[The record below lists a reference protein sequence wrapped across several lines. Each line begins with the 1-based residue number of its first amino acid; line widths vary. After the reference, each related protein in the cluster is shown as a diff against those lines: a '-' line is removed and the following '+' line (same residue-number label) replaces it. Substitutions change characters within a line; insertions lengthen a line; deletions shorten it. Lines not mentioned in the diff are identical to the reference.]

1 MLFLNLLVVAFTLVM
16 LVRHGPRAVLFLA
29 PRSVRIMGDAGAPA
43 RASGQLAAG
52 ELLEPLGFRRLGLRR
67 ERGPLGGL
75 DMEVDAWAHPD
86 GTCADA
92 FPVGGRAVVVSFVTT
107 FADGFQLGT
116 SNFRRA
122 AVETAAGRVGG
133 IAGAG
138 LDGALAAHRR
148 AAESL
153 VAGHGA
159 ARPAAD
165 LAERIKLARRFYG
178 GIGAAELRRPAFL
191 SLLNA
196 ALAVALLASSLK
208 LALRALGVLR

>member
-16 LVRHGPRAVLFLA
+16 LVRHGPRAVLFVA
-29 PRSVRIMGDAGAPA
+29 PRAVRITGDAGAPA

-52 ELLEPLGFRRLGLRR
+52 ELLEQLGFRRLGLRR

-92 FPVGGRAVVVSFVTT
+92 FPVGGRAIVASFLTT
-107 FADGFQLGT
+107 FTDGFQLGT

-133 IAGAG
+133 IAAAG
-138 LDGALAAHRR
+138 LEGALAAHRT
-148 AAESL
+148 AAASL
-153 VAGHGA
+153 AAVHGA
-159 ARPAAD
+159 ALPVAE
-165 LAERIKLARRFYG
+165 LAERIGLARRFYG
-178 GIGAAELRRPAFL
+178 GVGAAELRRPALL

-196 ALAVALLASSLK
+196 LLAAALLASSLK